1 MAAAQAGTVGPELA
15 AARLSRNLDFPSD
28 LRYIEGTMH
37 LSAFRRGTGYALAAA
52 TIAIVLSGCTT
63 LATLPFHGGPPE
75 PARNGS
81 PAGAAAE
88 RHAGTEV
95 RAEELSDAQA
105 RVVASAESL
114 VGRRNL
120 RVNGRR
126 FNYDCTGTILAA
138 YYGAG
143 IDLQAEFSRYTGNGV
158 ARLFKLA
165 ADHDL
170 VYSGDSPS
178 PGDVI
183 FWDNTYDRNGDGA
196 WNDRLTHAGVV
207 IRAYED
213 GSVDYVH
220 HNYRDGIVV
229 ARMNLGDP
237 DVHQVGGAV
246 VNSPMRMRSHR
257 HVNPSQWLS
266 SHLYRSSGML
276 YGL

>member
-1 MAAAQAGTVGPELA
+1 MDDAG
-15 AARLSRNLDFPSD
+15 AARPPATHLHRIARLAV
-28 LRYIEGTMH
+28 GT
-37 LSAFRRGTGYALAAA
+37 AFAAL
-52 TIAIVLSGCTT
+52 VLSGC
-63 LATLPFHGGPPE
+63 ATITSLPFHGGPPG
-75 PARNGS
+75 PGGT
-81 PAGAAAE
+81 GAAAE
-88 RHAGTEV
+88 RPPDVEV
-95 RAEELSDAQA
+95 RSDDLSSVQEQVVESA
-105 RVVASAESL
+105 RSL

-126 FNYDCTGTILAA
+126 FRFDCTGTILAA

-170 VYSGDSPS
+170 VYTGDSPN

-196 WNDRLTHAGVV
+196 FNDQLTHAGVV

-220 HNYRDGIVV
+220 HNYRDGIVI
-229 ARMNLGDP
+229 ARMSLGAP
-237 DVHQVGGAV
+237 DVHRSEAAL
-246 VNSPMRMRSHR
+246 VNSPMRMKSHR
-257 HVNPSQWLS
+257 YMNPAEWLA
-266 SHLYRSSGML
+266 SHLYRSAGML
-276 YGL
+276 YQL